1 MISFAGLHA
10 EPTGRLRPRAGA
22 IAAVVLEVDARGGES
37 PRGERPSTVTVEL
50 TDHPAS
56 GGTLVSL
63 AHSGLAD
70 DVTAKANQQGWA
82 SVLDMLERRGLA
94 LG

>member
-1 MISFAGLHA
+1 MQ
-10 EPTGRLRPRAGA
+10 TGTGQVLTYRGTY
-22 IAAVVLEVDARGGES
+22 LEVQPPSLLVFTWPPLAQPDVV
-37 PRGERPSTVTVEL
+37 STVTVEL

-56 GGTLVSL
+56 GGTLVSI
-63 AHSGLAD
+63 AHDGLAD